1 MSFQVALSNHTGSA
15 RTVLFIA
22 ALACLLTSAQ
32 GQTTQASVQG
42 TATNS
47 GSQAS
52 SMPLAAPS
60 PTPGNSQGEPSSGGP
75 NLQMSPTLQMK
86 SLEPAED
93 EEYTLGG
100 GDEISV
106 EVPGHPELS
115 GKHTVGPDGRI
126 TLPTAG
132 TVNLNDLSREQ
143 ASRAVEAAYGNYY
156 RNVTASI
163 GIEKYGSNRV
173 MVTGAVLHQ
182 GYVYFQQTP
191 TLLDAITQ
199 AGLAE
204 PTALHTGVQT
214 ATTGRPAS
222 TLMPQE
228 CTVYETSGGKQM
240 VVTVNLRKMLTSNN
254 AMADLRLRR
263 NAVIYVPN
271 PRDRFVSVLGE
282 VAHSGPV
289 QLTDEINL
297 PTLIA
302 AAGGITDH
310 AGNNPNIAVVDPTTR
325 KTRYIRYKDMLTP
338 NQMNE
343 VSLQPGDLIVV
354 PKAGL
359 AKVGSVFQEVS
370 PITGLAGILAVTA
383 F

>member
-1 MSFQVALSNHTGSA
+1 MVFQPVIVPMSSLCRNV
-15 RTVLFIA
+15 VLCAF
-22 ALACLLTSAQ
+22 ACLLPASYAQ
-32 GQTTQASVQG
+32 S
-42 TATNS
+42 
-47 GSQAS
+47 
-52 SMPLAAPS
+52 AAPAIPAGS
-60 PTPGNSQGEPSSGGP
+60 GPAAAQQSDAQPGVSDSANKAGGGNSPA
-75 NLQMSPTLQMK
+75 LQTSPFLQMK
-86 SLEPAED
+86 QLEPSED

-132 TVNLNDLSREQ
+132 TVNLNGLSREQ
-143 ASRAVEAAYGNYY
+143 ASKAVESAYGNFY
-156 RNVTASI
+156 RNVTASV

-204 PTALHTGVQT
+204 PTAVHAGVQ
-214 ATTGRPAS
+214 ATSATGKPAPS
-222 TLMPQE
+222 VLPQE
-228 CTVYETSGGKQM
+228 CTVYETSNGKQM
-240 VVTVNLRKMLTSNN
+240 VVTVNLRQMLTSSN
-254 AMADLRLRR
+254 AMSDLRLRR

-282 VAHSGPV
+282 VMHSGPV
-289 QLTDEINL
+289 QLTDELNL
-297 PTLIA
+297 PAIIA
-302 AAGGITDH
+302 AAGGISEH
-310 AGNNPNIAVVDPTTR
+310 AGNNPNIAIVDPTTR
-325 KTRYIRYKDMLTP
+325 RTRYIRYNDMLTP
-338 NQMNE
+338 SQMNE
-343 VSLQPGDLIVV
+343 VAIQPGDLIVV

-359 AKVGSVFQEVS
+359 AKIGYVFQQVS
-370 PITGLAGILAVTA
+370 PLTGLAGILAVTA